1 MMQFEEKDLLRL
13 AMILENQGATTRDRY
28 ICKFV
33 EYVLFDSEKSE
44 LSSLEICTCI
54 KNRFQLEFDLTEI
67 EAAVKKRGIG
77 RLEETQGYYRLTPK
91 VANQLS
97 SQKSSLDQLRNYL
110 TLFSQDR
117 PNVDIEATLMLVQKY
132 LYFCFNSNASNL
144 LSLIGENPKH
154 IDSTTFTAEFNPSQ
168 EEIDIINDFI
178 HWENAEKNKFMYSV
192 VSSCYEYCLITAN
205 KSPTISKSIFRGKK
219 FFLDTNI
226 IFRIAGFNKDE
237 RRFVSKVF
245 VEKCREVG
253 VALCYTSAVLTEIY
267 RVIDSQIKY
276 IRVITNEQAPV
287 DANLI
292 SKLSSNY
299 EVNDFYTLYY
309 NWCKEP
315 QNRYNDFPSFRN
327 YLTGMISNVISNFEY
342 IDSTIIKDYDENE
355 QQLFDTLMKFKSEK
369 RPYKKTTIESIK
381 TDVKQVL
388 YLNSIRPKSAKSLW
402 DMNEYIVSADQLLI
416 SWAEETFNGVPIVVI
431 PSLWLSIILKV
442 SGRATENDYKS
453 FCMFMTLRHSR
464 TDDNT
469 IHINAV
475 ELLSKLSEKTID
487 SSLKEQIIAEILS
500 NRGKYS
506 FSEPDDYDSSVDLAF
521 DAVLAREKDLQK
533 EELLLAVNA
542 EKAKSKKRAEEYE
555 EKLKS
560 KISAEEYAQ
569 TYSQKK
575 AQAKVERF
583 SQHAQIPLVINGI
596 IFIVAVGI
604 LLCWIFKLK
613 PISDILTNIFDSDDK
628 GEKVV
633 SAIVWIFNLFVITIP
648 TYLGKVW
655 DYLSSDKRKD
665 KLCSKYFKQQLSV
678 LDKGTMQSEKF

>member
-583 SQHAQIPLVINGI
+583 SQHAQISLVINGI

-648 TYLGKVW
+648 TYLGIVW

-665 KLCSKYFKQQLSV
+665 KLCSKYFKQQLKILNS
-678 LDKGTMQSEKF
+678 K

>member
-402 DMNEYIVSADQLLI
+402 DMNEYIVSADHLLI

-665 KLCSKYFKQQLSV
+665 KLCSKYFKQQLKILNS
-678 LDKGTMQSEKF
+678 K

>member
-1 MMQFEEKDLLRL
+1 
-13 AMILENQGATTRDRY
+13 MILENQGATTRDRY

-237 RRFVSKVF
+237 RRFVSKAF

-533 EELLLAVNA
+533 EELLIAVNA

-665 KLCSKYFKQQLSV
+665 KLCSKYFKQQLKILNS
-678 LDKGTMQSEKF
+678 K

>member
-97 SQKSSLDQLRNYL
+97 SQKSSLDQLRSYL

-154 IDSTTFTAEFNPSQ
+154 IDSTTFTAEFNPFQ

-431 PSLWLSIILKV
+431 SSLWLSIILKV

-665 KLCSKYFKQQLSV
+665 KLCSKYFKQQLKILNS
-678 LDKGTMQSEKF
+678 K

>member
-97 SQKSSLDQLRNYL
+97 SQKSSLDQLRSYL

-416 SWAEETFNGVPIVVI
+416 SWAEETFNGVLIVVI

-665 KLCSKYFKQQLSV
+665 KLCSKYFKQQLKILNS
-678 LDKGTMQSEKF
+678 K

>member
-97 SQKSSLDQLRNYL
+97 SQKSSLDQLRSYL

-469 IHINAV
+469 IHFNAV

-665 KLCSKYFKQQLSV
+665 KLCSKYFKQQLKILNS
-678 LDKGTMQSEKF
+678 K

>member
-97 SQKSSLDQLRNYL
+97 SQKSSLDQLRSYL

-355 QQLFDTLMKFKSEK
+355 QQLFDTLMKFKFEK

-665 KLCSKYFKQQLSV
+665 KLCSKYFKQQLKILNS
-678 LDKGTMQSEKF
+678 K

>member
-97 SQKSSLDQLRNYL
+97 SQKSSLDQLRSYL

-648 TYLGKVW
+648 TYFEVTPK
-655 DYLSSDKRKD
+655 S
-665 KLCSKYFKQQLSV
+665 
-678 LDKGTMQSEKF
+678 

>member
-97 SQKSSLDQLRNYL
+97 SQKSSLDQLRSYL

-219 FFLDTNI
+219 FFLDTNIIFRIAGI

-665 KLCSKYFKQQLSV
+665 KLCSKYFKQQLKILNS
-678 LDKGTMQSEKF
+678 K

>member
-97 SQKSSLDQLRNYL
+97 SQKSSLDQLRSYL

-665 KLCSKYFKQQLSV
+665 KLCSKYFKQKLKILNS
-678 LDKGTMQSEKF
+678 K

>member
-67 EAAVKKRGIG
+67 EAAVKQRGIG

-665 KLCSKYFKQQLSV
+665 KLCSKYFKQQLKILNS
-678 LDKGTMQSEKF
+678 K

>member
-97 SQKSSLDQLRNYL
+97 SQKSSLDQLRSYL

-555 EKLKS
+555 ERNMKKNLKVR
-560 KISAEEYAQ
+560 YL
-569 TYSQKK
+569 QKSMHK
-575 AQAKVERF
+575 
-583 SQHAQIPLVINGI
+583 HIP
-596 IFIVAVGI
+596 
-604 LLCWIFKLK
+604 
-613 PISDILTNIFDSDDK
+613 
-628 GEKVV
+628 
-633 SAIVWIFNLFVITIP
+633 
-648 TYLGKVW
+648 
-655 DYLSSDKRKD
+655 KRKPKQ
-665 KLCSKYFKQQLSV
+665 KLNDFLSMRRSH
-678 LDKGTMQSEKF
+678 L

>member
-192 VSSCYEYCLITAN
+192 VSSCYEYCLITVN

-665 KLCSKYFKQQLSV
+665 KLCSKYFIQQLKILNS
-678 LDKGTMQSEKF
+678 K

>member
-1 MMQFEEKDLLRL
+1 
-13 AMILENQGATTRDRY
+13 MILENQGATTRDRY

-97 SQKSSLDQLRNYL
+97 SQKSSLDQLRSYL

-533 EELLLAVNA
+533 EELLLAVKA

-665 KLCSKYFKQQLSV
+665 KLCSKYFKQQLKILNS
-678 LDKGTMQSEKF
+678 K

>member
-97 SQKSSLDQLRNYL
+97 SQKSSLDQLRSYL

-431 PSLWLSIILKV
+431 PSLWLSIILTV
-442 SGRATENDYKS
+442 TGRATEHDYKS

-665 KLCSKYFKQQLSV
+665 KLCSKYFKQQLKILNS
-678 LDKGTMQSEKF
+678 K

>member
-1 MMQFEEKDLLRL
+1 
-13 AMILENQGATTRDRY
+13 MILENQGATTRDRY

-327 YLTGMISNVISNFEY
+327 YLAGMISNVISNFEY

-665 KLCSKYFKQQLSV
+665 KLCSKYFKQQLKILNS
-678 LDKGTMQSEKF
+678 K

>member
-97 SQKSSLDQLRNYL
+97 SQKSSLDQLRSYL

-369 RPYKKTTIESIK
+369 RSYKKTTIESIK

-665 KLCSKYFKQQLSV
+665 KLCSKYFKQQLKILNS
-678 LDKGTMQSEKF
+678 K

>member
-77 RLEETQGYYRLTPK
+77 RLEEAQGYYRLMPK

-117 PNVDIEATLMLVQKY
+117 PNIDIEATLMLVQKY
-132 LYFCFNSNASNL
+132 LYFCFNSNAINL

-168 EEIDIINDFI
+168 DEIDIINDFI

-245 VEKCREVG
+245 VEKCCEVG
-253 VALCYTSAVLTEIY
+253 VALCYTSAVLNEMY
-267 RVIDSQIKY
+267 RVIDSQIQY

-292 SKLSSNY
+292 SKLSNNY

-327 YLTGMISNVISNFEY
+327 YLTGIISNVISNFEY

-381 TDVKQVL
+381 TDIRQVL

-583 SQHAQIPLVINGI
+583 SQHAQIQLVINGA

-613 PISDILTNIFDSDDK
+613 PISDILTNIFDSEDK

-665 KLCSKYFKQQLSV
+665 KLCSKYFKQQLKI
-678 LDKGTMQSEKF
+678 LNRK

>member
-253 VALCYTSAVLTEIY
+253 VALCYTSAALTEIY

-560 KISAEEYAQ
+560 C
-569 TYSQKK
+569 
-575 AQAKVERF
+575 F
-583 SQHAQIPLVINGI
+583 SGCIGVCFG
-596 IFIVAVGI
+596 
-604 LLCWIFKLK
+604 
-613 PISDILTNIFDSDDK
+613 
-628 GEKVV
+628 VV
-633 SAIVWIFNLFVITIP
+633 RMFFR
-648 TYLGKVW
+648 Y
-655 DYLSSDKRKD
+655 KR
-665 KLCSKYFKQQLSV
+665 
-678 LDKGTMQSEKF
+678 SECK

>member
-1 MMQFEEKDLLRL
+1 
-13 AMILENQGATTRDRY
+13 MILENQGATTRDRY

-648 TYLGKVW
+648 TYFEVTPK
-655 DYLSSDKRKD
+655 S
-665 KLCSKYFKQQLSV
+665 
-678 LDKGTMQSEKF
+678 

>member
-1 MMQFEEKDLLRL
+1 MIHFEEKDLLRL

-77 RLEETQGYYRLTPK
+77 RLEEAQGYYRLTPK

-253 VALCYTSAVLTEIY
+253 VALCYTSAVLNEIY

-327 YLTGMISNVISNFEY
+327 YLTGIISNVISNFEY

-475 ELLSKLSEKTID
+475 ELLSKLSEQTID

-596 IFIVAVGI
+596 VFIVAVGI

-613 PISDILTNIFDSDDK
+613 PISDILTNIFDSEDK

-665 KLCSKYFKQQLSV
+665 KLCSKYFKQQLKILNS
-678 LDKGTMQSEKF
+678 K

>member
-97 SQKSSLDQLRNYL
+97 SQKSSLDQLRSYL

-342 IDSTIIKDYDENE
+342 IDFTIIKDYDENE

-665 KLCSKYFKQQLSV
+665 KLCSKYFKQQLKILNS
-678 LDKGTMQSEKF
+678 K

>member
-97 SQKSSLDQLRNYL
+97 SQKSSLDQLRSYL

-267 RVIDSQIKY
+267 RVIDSQITY

-665 KLCSKYFKQQLSV
+665 KLCSKYFKQQLKILNS
-678 LDKGTMQSEKF
+678 K

>member
-97 SQKSSLDQLRNYL
+97 SQKSSLDQLRSYL

-237 RRFVSKVF
+237 RKFVSKVF

-665 KLCSKYFKQQLSV
+665 KLCSKYFKQQLKILNS
-678 LDKGTMQSEKF
+678 K

>member
-1 MMQFEEKDLLRL
+1 
-13 AMILENQGATTRDRY
+13 MILENQGATTRDRY

-77 RLEETQGYYRLTPK
+77 RLEEAQGYYRLTPK

-97 SQKSSLDQLRNYL
+97 NQKSSLDQLRNYL

-154 IDSTTFTAEFNPSQ
+154 IDSITFTAEFNPSQ

-253 VALCYTSAVLTEIY
+253 VALCYTSAVLNEIY

-327 YLTGMISNVISNFEY
+327 YLTGIISNVISNFEY

-506 FSEPDDYDSSVDLAF
+506 FSEPEDYDSSVDLAF

-555 EKLKS
+555 EELKS

-613 PISDILTNIFDSDDK
+613 PISDILTNIFDSEDK

-665 KLCSKYFKQQLSV
+665 KLCSKYFKQQLKILNS
-678 LDKGTMQSEKF
+678 K

>member
-237 RRFVSKVF
+237 RRFVSKAF

-533 EELLLAVNA
+533 EELLIAVNA

-665 KLCSKYFKQQLSV
+665 KLCSKYFKQQLKILNS
-678 LDKGTMQSEKF
+678 K

>member
-1 MMQFEEKDLLRL
+1 MVQFEEKDLLRL

-97 SQKSSLDQLRNYL
+97 SQKSSLDQLRSYL

-665 KLCSKYFKQQLSV
+665 KLCSKYFKQQLKILNS
-678 LDKGTMQSEKF
+678 K

>member
-77 RLEETQGYYRLTPK
+77 RLEEAQGYYRLTPK

-633 SAIVWIFNLFVITIP
+633 SAIV
-648 TYLGKVW
+648 
-655 DYLSSDKRKD
+655 
-665 KLCSKYFKQQLSV
+665 
-678 LDKGTMQSEKF
+678 

>member
-77 RLEETQGYYRLTPK
+77 RLEETQGYYRLMPK

-97 SQKSSLDQLRNYL
+97 SQKSSLDQLRSYL

-665 KLCSKYFKQQLSV
+665 KLCSKYFKQQLKILNS
-678 LDKGTMQSEKF
+678 K

>member
-237 RRFVSKVF
+237 RRFVTKVF

-665 KLCSKYFKQQLSV
+665 KLCSKYFKQQLKILNS
-678 LDKGTMQSEKF
+678 K

>member
-33 EYVLFDSEKSE
+33 EYVLFDSKKSE

-327 YLTGMISNVISNFEY
+327 YLTGMISNIISNFEY

-521 DAVLAREKDLQK
+521 DTVLAREKDLQK

-665 KLCSKYFKQQLSV
+665 KLCSKYFKQQLKILNS
-678 LDKGTMQSEKF
+678 K

>member
-97 SQKSSLDQLRNYL
+97 SQKSSLDQLRSYL

-253 VALCYTSAVLTEIY
+253 VALCYTSAVLIEIY

-665 KLCSKYFKQQLSV
+665 KLCSKYFKQQLKILNS
-678 LDKGTMQSEKF
+678 K

>member
-327 YLTGMISNVISNFEY
+327 YLTGMISNVISNFKY

-665 KLCSKYFKQQLSV
+665 KLCSKYFKQQLKILNS
-678 LDKGTMQSEKF
+678 K

>member
-1 MMQFEEKDLLRL
+1 
-13 AMILENQGATTRDRY
+13 MILENQGATTRDRY

-97 SQKSSLDQLRNYL
+97 SQKSSLDQLRSYL

-342 IDSTIIKDYDENE
+342 IDSTIIKNYDENE

-665 KLCSKYFKQQLSV
+665 KLCSKYFKQQLKILNS
-678 LDKGTMQSEKF
+678 K

>member
-77 RLEETQGYYRLTPK
+77 RLEEAQGYYRLTPK

-97 SQKSSLDQLRNYL
+97 NQKSSLDQLRNYL

-154 IDSTTFTAEFNPSQ
+154 IDSITFTAEFNPSQ

-253 VALCYTSAVLTEIY
+253 VALCYTSAVLNEIY

-327 YLTGMISNVISNFEY
+327 YLTGIISNVISNFEY

-506 FSEPDDYDSSVDLAF
+506 FSEPEDYDSSVDLAF

-555 EKLKS
+555 EELKS

-613 PISDILTNIFDSDDK
+613 PISDILTNIFDSEDK

-665 KLCSKYFKQQLSV
+665 KLCSKYFKQQLKILNS
-678 LDKGTMQSEKF
+678 K

>member
-237 RRFVSKVF
+237 RMFVSKVF

-665 KLCSKYFKQQLSV
+665 KLCSKYFKQQLKILNS
-678 LDKGTMQSEKF
+678 K

>member
-533 EELLLAVNA
+533 EELLIAVNA

-665 KLCSKYFKQQLSV
+665 KLCSKYFKQQLKILNS
-678 LDKGTMQSEKF
+678 K

>member
-1 MMQFEEKDLLRL
+1 
-13 AMILENQGATTRDRY
+13 MILENQGATTRDRY

-77 RLEETQGYYRLTPK
+77 RLEEAQGYYRLMPK

-132 LYFCFNSNASNL
+132 LYFCFNSNAINL

-168 EEIDIINDFI
+168 DEIDIINDFI

-245 VEKCREVG
+245 VEKCCEVG
-253 VALCYTSAVLTEIY
+253 VALCYTSAVLNEIY

-292 SKLSSNY
+292 SKLSNNY

-309 NWCKEP
+309 NWCREP
-315 QNRYNDFPSFRN
+315 QNSYNDFNSFRN
-327 YLTGMISNVISNFEY
+327 YLINIISNVISNFEY
-342 IDSTIIKDYDENE
+342 IDSTMVKNSVEDE

-369 RPYKKTTIESIK
+369 RPYKKTTTESIK

-613 PISDILTNIFDSDDK
+613 PISDILTNIFDSEDK

-665 KLCSKYFKQQLSV
+665 KLCSKYFKQQLKI
-678 LDKGTMQSEKF
+678 LNRK

>member
-1 MMQFEEKDLLRL
+1 
-13 AMILENQGATTRDRY
+13 MILENQGATTRDRY

-97 SQKSSLDQLRNYL
+97 SQKSSLDQLRSYL

-648 TYLGKVW
+648 TYL
-655 DYLSSDKRKD
+655 
-665 KLCSKYFKQQLSV
+665 
-678 LDKGTMQSEKF
+678 

>member
-97 SQKSSLDQLRNYL
+97 SQKSSLDQLRSYL

-665 KLCSKYFKQQLSV
+665 KLCSKYFKQQLKILNS
-678 LDKGTMQSEKF
+678 K